1 MFTEPTQKSRTFT
14 EPTQK
19 SRTSTEPVQ
28 KSKESLES
36 VQQPKESRPRGRA
49 AAKLPAQDESGLQD
63 EREQGKGRSRSSA
76 TKELK
81 PRSRIPT
88 EPSSRAEEH
97 QPAHE
102 ESKLQEE
109 REQGKGRLRSRAT
122 KELKPRSRKST
133 NRGSESMVA
142 PEEPRLQ
149 HEMKQD
155 LEGLSK
161 TRTSSKPLSPNKR
174 ALKTRKAAHYTSL
187 KDHSAPLRSCSPVIT
202 LETASANLDN
212 NSRVLNPAE
221 DMIPENAPGT
231 NLDKCASSLGNS
243 SANEKHALKS
253 KKRPKSSVIRRWSE
267 DEPNRNKATK
277 DKVRRKDMASTNRT
291 VTLPTDNTCLE
302 NISSAKETGDDDTQG
317 QSNLPDS
324 ISCTKCNFTYN
335 NLAGYYH
342 HKEKI
347 PII

>member
-1 MFTEPTQKSRTFT
+1 MAEDVKGFKDRQAHYLRLVSGLNGLLVGEEVGPAYQDVRLHCSDGTKHTNKLLVFLAFPWLNLPNQIIDDVFLPDYSFAEIFNRFNAFKESIGESATATLKHDPLFKEDPPREKNTRSRSNSRGATPSRSRSKPLVTPGSRPKSRTSTKPTQCSQIFTEPTQKSRTFT

-19 SRTSTEPVQ
+19 SRTSTEPLQ

-149 HEMKQD
+149 HDMEQD

-161 TRTSSKPLSPNKR
+161 TRPSSKPLSPNKSIENS
-174 ALKTRKAAHYTSL
+174 K
-187 KDHSAPLRSCSPVIT
+187 SCRLHFS
-202 LETASANLDN
+202 
-212 NSRVLNPAE
+212 
-221 DMIPENAPGT
+221 
-231 NLDKCASSLGNS
+231 
-243 SANEKHALKS
+243 
-253 KKRPKSSVIRRWSE
+253 
-267 DEPNRNKATK
+267 
-277 DKVRRKDMASTNRT
+277 
-291 VTLPTDNTCLE
+291 
-302 NISSAKETGDDDTQG
+302 
-317 QSNLPDS
+317 
-324 ISCTKCNFTYN
+324 
-335 NLAGYYH
+335 
-342 HKEKI
+342 
-347 PII
+347 

>member
-1 MFTEPTQKSRTFT
+1 MCGLARVRGVRCHLTQLREGVKKKTI
-14 EPTQK
+14 
-19 SRTSTEPVQ
+19 
-28 KSKESLES
+28 ES

-49 AAKLPAQDESGLQD
+49 ASKLPAQDESGLQE
-63 EREQGKGRSRSSA
+63 EREQVKGRSRSS
-76 TKELK
+76 
-81 PRSRIPT
+81 
-88 EPSSRAEEH
+88 
-97 QPAHE
+97 
-102 ESKLQEE
+102 
-109 REQGKGRLRSRAT
+109 AT

-149 HEMKQD
+149 HDMEQD

-161 TRTSSKPLSPNKR
+161 TRPSSKPLSPNKR

-187 KDHSAPLRSCSPVIT
+187 KDDSAPLRSCSPVIT
-202 LETASANLDN
+202 LEAASANLDN

-277 DKVRRKDMASTNRT
+277 DKVRRKDMAPINRT
-291 VTLPTDNTCLE
+291 VTLPTENTCLE